1 MKDVSFTQNRELS
14 WLKFNDR
21 VLEEAADKSVP
32 LLERLKFLSIF
43 DTNLEEFFMVRI
55 GSLTDLSG
63 LSKQAIDS
71 KSGLSPKEQIDK
83 VLEILPKSYAKKDEV
98 YFDILED
105 LKREDRKLLIKNNI
119 SERNSK
125 SCLWKKIDEL
135 GSNNV
140 IKIIV
145 PNSDKCQNHRN
156 IMLKFGFLKML
167 IHSISSF
174 EHLFKI
180 IKTDSYA
187 NNEPDG

>member
-71 KSGLSPKEQIDK
+71 KSGLSPKEQINK
-83 VLEILPKSYAKKDEV
+83 VLDILPKSYAKKDQV

-105 LKREDRKLLIKNNI
+105 LEESGVRISKISDLDDKDLISCKNYFDNKIEPILNFQLIDRTHPFPRLPNLSIVIIFDLVAPDKKKRIR
-119 SERNSK
+119 
-125 SCLWKKIDEL
+125 
-135 GSNNV
+135 
-140 IKIIV
+140 
-145 PNSDKCQNHRN
+145 
-156 IMLKFGFLKML
+156 
-167 IHSISSF
+167 
-174 EHLFKI
+174 
-180 IKTDSYA
+180 
-187 NNEPDG
+187 